1 MSGPNHYNK
10 FPRWLIFGL
19 VLANFFVWLVAAQNS
34 RGKYLEAEFFDVG
47 QGDAAFI
54 RAPDGTQI
62 LIDGGP
68 DSGVLEK
75 LGQAMSFYDRDID
88 WVILS
93 HPDRDHLIGLLA
105 VLKDYR
111 IHNILWSGIPKDTA
125 ESSEWLS
132 LISKEKANI
141 VIGFSGE
148 TFDLGGNPDLTLQVL
163 APLANLQD
171 SARGSNEASVVVRL
185 VYGARSFVF
194 TGDADNAEE
203 QEIADTNPDLPADI
217 VKVAH
222 HGSKT
227 AANEEFWAG
236 LLPAAAVISVGAGN
250 PYGHPT
256 EQVLEMLAKY
266 DIKILRTD
274 QNGDILFRTDG
285 DQIFVK
291 TRK

>member
-1 MSGPNHYNK
+1 M
-10 FPRWLIFGL
+10 
-19 VLANFFVWLVAAQNS
+19 
-34 RGKYLEAEFFDVG
+34 
-47 QGDAAFI
+47 
-54 RAPDGTQI
+54 
-62 LIDGGP
+62 
-68 DSGVLEK
+68 
-75 LGQAMSFYDRDID
+75 
-88 WVILS
+88 
-93 HPDRDHLIGLLA
+93 
-105 VLKDYR
+105 
-111 IHNILWSGIPKDTA
+111 
-125 ESSEWLS
+125 
-132 LISKEKANI
+132 
-141 VIGFSGE
+141 
-148 TFDLGGNPDLTLQVL
+148 TLQVL